1 MTEGQIGLFDSLG
14 DGFEMEPIED
24 LEVAPG
30 DMFELGNHRLMCGD
44 SLSREDVA
52 KLMAGEKADVVFA
65 DPPYGAKKEKDGV
78 TNDNQ
83 NQDEMLAFNKAWIPI
98 SFENLKTPGSW
109 YCWGNDEVLFDIYA
123 EILKPRKKLAGDQK
137 LTYRNPISWDKGGGQ
152 GMLSGDLRMY
162 VPSEKCLFVMTG
174 RQTYGATKADYWE
187 GFDPIRLYFKEQ
199 KEKTGLSTSKLIELF
214 GTSTITHWWAV
225 SQWEFPNRETYL
237 RGAYAVLEYL
247 FPEEYDRIREEY
259 DRIREEYDRIREEFY
274 KSRAYFNNTWKAM
287 TDIWRIMP
295 VSAGTR
301 ERNLTDG
308 FPTVKPIALC
318 QQAIVTSS
326 RPGDLILDMFGG
338 SGSTMI
344 AAEGIGRRAYLME
357 IEPKWC
363 KTIIN
368 RWQAVTGR
376 KAVKIE

>member
-1 MTEGQIGLFDSLG
+1 MTEGQIRLFDSLG
-14 DGFEMEPIED
+14 DGFGMEPIED
-24 LEVAPG
+24 LEVVPG
-30 DMFELGNHRLMCGD
+30 DVFELGKHRLMCGD

-52 KLMAGEKADVVFA
+52 KLMAGEKADVVFT

-83 NQDEMLAFNKAWIPI
+83 NQDEMLAFNKVWIPI

-123 EILKPRKKLAGDQK
+123 EILKPMKKLVGDQK
-137 LTYRNPISWDKGGGQ
+137 LTYRNLISWDKGGVA

-199 KEKTGLSTSKLIELF
+199 KEKTGLSTSKLVELF
-214 GTSTITHWWAV
+214 GVSTITHWWAV

-237 RGAYAVLEYL
+237 RGARAVLEYL
-247 FPEEYDRIREEY
+247 FPEEHRIREEY

-274 KSRAYFNNTWKAM
+274 KSRAYFDNTWKAM

-295 VSAGTR
+295 ASAGTR

-363 KTIIN
+363 KTIVN
-368 RWQAVTGR
+368 RWQTVTGR